1 MFLWGSARIGAG
13 ANAAE
18 GILSPQIQ
26 FASPEPTA
34 SVSQLCKAASGL
46 FQRDSV
52 VSGWLGMGVVD
63 DDGGIPGSFPPAGRL
78 PVKQWRAHGTHRSRC
93 GKLLDRD
100 ADSRNFRH
108 FPVSSESQQP
118 VFNMTNCETWF
129 RWKPKNR
136 WKKREGESRDDQ
148 ILIFCILQNRAS
160 PTPPLHCPR

>member
-1 MFLWGSARIGAG
+1 MQFTTVQCIIRFLWGSARIGAG

-78 PVKQWRAHGTHRSRC
+78 PSQAVAGA
-93 GKLLDRD
+93 RD
-100 ADSRNFRH
+100 APITMRQT
-108 FPVSSESQQP
+108 V
-118 VFNMTNCETWF
+118 
-129 RWKPKNR
+129 
-136 WKKREGESRDDQ
+136 G
-148 ILIFCILQNRAS
+148 
-160 PTPPLHCPR
+160 PRR